1 MREVDL
7 RALGFYLTTLALRI
21 LCTLPSGDT
30 KRVAVLQWAP
40 HAMKSATFLSVL
52 PHCSQSTKKLKPRF
66 SQLFVNTDNLT
77 RLPLLCLRSI
87 PGLNVEI
94 VSQAFQEQG
103 GHRRSGGAGA

>member
-52 PHCSQSTKKLKPRF
+52 PHCSQSTKKLKP